1 ATRLP
6 LPVPQ
11 TGFPAPWDAINL
23 VPTTSRLRLFALGL
37 MRITADLS
45 ALAGCS
51 DIPSILLNLIIGPLS
66 STLKD
71 AEPYGTLVD

>member
-1 ATRLP
+1 
-6 LPVPQ
+6 
-11 TGFPAPWDAINL
+11 
-23 VPTTSRLRLFALGL
+23 
-37 MRITADLS
+37 MRIIADLS

-51 DIPSILLNLIIGPLS
+51 DIPSILLNLIIGLLS